1 MSAHQEALAAQ
12 HWARHWF
19 DVARLARSDNARL
32 DAQRLAAGHYAQAR
46 ALMGLEG
53 AA

>member
-19 DVARLARSDNARL
+19 DVSRLARTLNARL
-32 DAQRLAAGHYAQAR
+32 DAQRLAAAHYARAR
-46 ALMGLEG
+46 ELMG
-53 AA
+53 A